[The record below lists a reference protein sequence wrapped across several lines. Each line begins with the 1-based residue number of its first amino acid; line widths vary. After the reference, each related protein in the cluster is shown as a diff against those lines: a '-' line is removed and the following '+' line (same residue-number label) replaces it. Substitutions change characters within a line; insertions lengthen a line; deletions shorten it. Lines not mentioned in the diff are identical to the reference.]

1 MKQDF
6 LRTKNKTTEIELYK
20 ELENVF
26 VIIRDKDGERYL
38 GKFNIVDVK
47 KFINQF

>member
-26 VIIRDKDGERYL
+26 VIIRDKDGERCL
-38 GKFNIVDVK
+38 GKFKLANVK
-47 KFINQF
+47 TFINQF